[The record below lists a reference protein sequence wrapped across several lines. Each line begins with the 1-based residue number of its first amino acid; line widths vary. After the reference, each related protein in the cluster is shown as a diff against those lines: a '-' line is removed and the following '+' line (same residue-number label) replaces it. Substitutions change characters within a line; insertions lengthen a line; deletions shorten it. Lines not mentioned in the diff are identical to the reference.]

1 MENRSLFLAF
11 TGIFGLL
18 EFLMDVVMLSCL
30 FTLIIFFYKLK
41 RDSLI
46 EKDEKFSKSFKIMFG
61 ILIF

>member
-1 MENRSLFLAF
+1 MENRTLFLIF